1 MKTCSKCG
9 EANLKKEFGKDASK
23 RDGLSSLCKTCANF
37 ASAKFRAA
45 HPAYNAAYAAAWA
58 AANPNKIKVASAAW
72 LAANPSKRKAIAA
85 DYYAANTDKCRAA
98 SSAWLAAHP
107 EARRSYSQNRR
118 ARKRENGGKLS
129 RGLAEKLFNLQRGK
143 CACCKQLLGDD
154 FHLDHIMPLVLG
166 GANDDCNIQLLH
178 STCNQQKYAKHPIDF
193 MQQKGFL
200 L

>member
-9 EANLKKEFGKDASK
+9 ETNPKTEFGKDISK
-23 RDGLSSLCKTCANF
+23 RDGLASSCKKCANF
-37 ASAKFRAA
+37 SSAKYRAA

-58 AANPNKIKVASAAW
+58 AANPEKVKAASAAW
-72 LAANPSKRKAIAA
+72 LAANPTKRKAVTA

-98 SSAWLAAHP
+98 SAAWWAANP
-107 EARRSYSQNRR
+107 EAKRISGHNRR

-143 CACCKQLLGDD
+143 CACCKQPLGDNY
-154 FHLDHIMPLVLG
+154 HMDHIMPIALG
-166 GANDDCNIQLLH
+166 GANEDCNIQLLR